1 MGKINLLSAEICNR
15 IAAGEVIDRPYSV
28 VKELVENSIDA
39 GADEIEIYIEK
50 GGKQLIKVVDNGC
63 GIEKD
68 DMRAA
73 FFAHATSKIS
83 VLDDIDHIH
92 TLGFRGEAL
101 ATIFS
106 VSQVELVS
114 AVEGQEANKV
124 EREDEYIGRVQPAVA
139 PKGTQVTVRNL
150 FFNTPVRYKFMK
162 SDKKEESDITSFVV
176 RYILGNPDISFRY
189 YIDGKLSLQ
198 SYGGGLEEA
207 IAQVYGANYLPN
219 CFKISADR
227 NDIKIS
233 GFIGNQNFFK
243 PNKTYQSI
251 FLNGRYI
258 VNNVIAT
265 AIANAYSAY
274 TMKRQFPFY
283 VLNIEMPEDMVDVNV
298 HPNKADVRFVD
309 SGVIYGTIY
318 KVISSILDGSAKA
331 AEFVVDS
338 AVVPKIKSSFT
349 EDRPNAVYSSRPEK
363 SQPEMTAKKPE
374 SSLFAAEFIQSGKI
388 YDNNFDDVEGIDKFT
403 AAKKPTEKSQ
413 KPENKASEEGKIDL
427 SVYENYEPPKIE
439 SDGGQPFAQFY
450 LRADEPKELN
460 REMVLCSG
468 RKTFLQTEAIERIEQ
483 NKRAQ
488 QQLIDYKSCKF
499 RGVLFN
505 TYLLYE
511 IKDEVYIIDQHAAH
525 ERLIYDELRAKIESR
540 TVTRQG
546 MLIPYIFIVNAEEK
560 QFFEDNLRNLWEM
573 GFTIE
578 PFGANSYRVN
588 EIPAD
593 LQELNLEKF
602 FDELLSEV
610 GELKGIKL
618 VDILKDK
625 IAQTAC
631 KHAVKGGDALTEG
644 ERQKLFDMLEG
655 DMGLKCP
662 HGRPICVKLTKTAIE
677 KMFKRIV

>member
-15 IAAGEVIDRPYSV
+15 ISAGEVIDRPYSV

-39 GADEIEIYIEK
+39 GADEIEIYIER

-83 VLDDIDHIH
+83 TIDDIDHIH

-124 EREDEYIGRVQPAVA
+124 EREDEYIGKVQPTVA

-150 FFNTPVRYKFMK
+150 FFNTPVRFKFMK
-162 SDKKEESDITSFVV
+162 TDKKEESDITSFVT
-176 RYILGNPDISFRY
+176 RYILGNPSISFRY
-189 YIDGKLSLQ
+189 YIDGKLALQ

-219 CFKISADR
+219 CYKISADR

-243 PNKTYQSI
+243 ANKTYQSI

-274 TMKRQFPFY
+274 TMKRQYPFY
-283 VLNIEMPEDMVDVNV
+283 VLNIEVPEDMVDVNV

-309 SGVIYGTIY
+309 SGLIYGTVY

-338 AVVPKIKSSFT
+338 TLVPEIKSTSGNS
-349 EDRPNAVYSSRPEK
+349 ERSNSIY
-363 SQPEMTAKKPE
+363 
-374 SSLFAAEFIQSGKI
+374 AAEFVQTQKV
-388 YDNNFDDVEGIDKFT
+388 YDSDFSDVAGIEQFT
-403 AAKKPTEKSQ
+403 KKKAEPDS
-413 KPENKASEEGKIDL
+413 KPKADAPSEEKKVDL
-427 SVYENYEPPKIE
+427 SKYENYEPPKEENAEENIPI
-439 SDGGQPFAQFY
+439 SQYFKRSA
-450 LRADEPKELN
+450 EPKLETT
-460 REMVLCSG
+460 MTFCSG
-468 RKTFLQTEAIERIEQ
+468 RQNAVKVDSVGIIES

-488 QQLIDYKSCKF
+488 QELIDYKSCKY

-511 IKDEVYIIDQHAAH
+511 IQDEVYIIDQHAAH
-525 ERLIYDELRAKIESR
+525 ERLIYDDLMRKFKER
-540 TVTRQG
+540 TISKQG
-546 MLIPYIFIVNAEEK
+546 MLVPYIFMVNAEEK
-560 QFFEDNLRNLWEM
+560 RFIDDNLSLIWDM
-573 GFTIE
+573 GFSVE
-578 PFGANSYRVN
+578 PFGSNSYRVN
-588 EIPAD
+588 EIPTD
-593 LQELNLEKF
+593 LASINLESF
-602 FDELLSEV
+602 FSELLSDV
-610 GELKGIKL
+610 SELKNIKL
-618 VDILKDK
+618 ADIMKDK

-631 KHAVKGGDALTEG
+631 KHAVKGGDSLTES
-644 ERQKLFDMLEG
+644 EREKLMDMLQG

-662 HGRPICVKLTKTAIE
+662 HGRPICVKLSKIAIE